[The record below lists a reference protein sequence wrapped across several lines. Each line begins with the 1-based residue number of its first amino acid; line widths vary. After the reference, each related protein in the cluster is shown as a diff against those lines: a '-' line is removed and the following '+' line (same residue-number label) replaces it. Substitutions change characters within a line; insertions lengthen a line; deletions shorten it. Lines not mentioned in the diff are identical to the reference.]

1 MTHLRIACHGGQ
13 AHVYAARFVAVARLV
28 FLVVALIAWSFAP
41 VQGQRTQGAP
51 VYGYE
56 VVNVYPHDR
65 DAFTQGLLYRD
76 GVLYESTGLNGR
88 SSLRKVQLE
97 TGKVLQQ
104 IPVNSRYFAEGLSD
118 WGGRLV
124 QLTWNTNVG
133 FVYDL
138 ASFKQLQTVS
148 YSGEGWGLTRDDKRL
163 IMSDG
168 TSTLRFLDP
177 QAFKVIGQVQVADG
191 PLAVRDLNELE
202 FIDGQVYANVW
213 LTDRIAIISPD
224 TGRVTAWLNL
234 AGLMA
239 RRGLS
244 DDAVLNG
251 IAYDAQGKRLFV
263 TGKLW
268 PSLFEIRIHR

>member
-1 MTHLRIACHGGQ
+1 MIRLRTLLVILVVMGSALGPLGGQ
-13 AHVYAARFVAVARLV
+13 GRA
-28 FLVVALIAWSFAP
+28 
-41 VQGQRTQGAP
+41 GTP
-51 VYGYE
+51 VYGYD

-65 DAFTQGLLYRD
+65 EAFTQGLLYRD

-104 IPVNSRYFAEGLSD
+104 ISVDARYFAEGLVD
-118 WGGRLV
+118 WGARLV

-138 ASFKQLQTVS
+138 GSLKQQQTFS
-148 YSGEGWGLTRDDKRL
+148 YTGEGWGLARDEKRL

-177 QAFKVIGQVQVADG
+177 QTFKVTGQVPVTDG
-191 PLAVRDLNELE
+191 NTAVRDINELE
-202 FIDGQVYANVW
+202 VIDGQVYANVW
-213 LTDRIAIISPD
+213 LTDRIAIIAPD
-224 TGRVTAWLNL
+224 TGRVTAWLDL
-234 AGLMA
+234 SGI
-239 RRGLS
+239 RGPVRSGS
-244 DDAVLNG
+244 DDVLNG
-251 IAYDAQGKRLFV
+251 IAYDAARDRLFV

-268 PSLFEIRIHR
+268 SRLFEIRIKR